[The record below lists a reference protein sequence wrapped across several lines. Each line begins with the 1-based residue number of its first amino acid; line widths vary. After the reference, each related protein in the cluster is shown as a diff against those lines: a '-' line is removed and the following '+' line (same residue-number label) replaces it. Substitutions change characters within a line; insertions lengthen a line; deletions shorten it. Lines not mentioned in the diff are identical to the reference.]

1 MTRAIH
7 PQTSPVDARA
17 VRWVTD
23 TSGLPVGVAWRAPG
37 TLGPLMEY
45 GVLTKVY
52 VERGG
57 VWTWLSPEKSW
68 TEVGPRIREAVADAV
83 DLAGWQI
90 EENSAE
96 VLEVVA
102 RDVLEGEL
110 GSYIAS
116 HGGAITVVT
125 TTADALT
132 LDFGGACEDCPA
144 AGSTM
149 HDRIES
155 AVKERYPGL
164 KSIGRIPMDPKA
176 KGFLGLPSLR
186 ARVRTRC

>member
-1 MTRAIH
+1 MKRVIH
-7 PQTSPVDARA
+7 PQTTPVDPRA

-23 TSGLPVGVAWRAPG
+23 TDLPVGIVWRAPG

-57 VWTWLSPEKSW
+57 VWTWLAPGMSW
-68 TEVGPRIREAVADAV
+68 TEHGPRIRDAVASAL
-83 DLAGWQI
+83 DLDGWEI
-90 EENSAE
+90 EERSPD
-96 VLEVVA
+96 VLETVA

-110 GSYIAS
+110 GEYIAS
-116 HGGAITVVT
+116 HGGAIRVISATGDT
-125 TTADALT
+125 LT

-155 AVKERYPGL
+155 AVRERYPEL
-164 KSIGRIPMDPKA
+164 KSVSRIPMDPKA
-176 KGFLGLPSLR
+176 KGFLGLPSLSS
-186 ARVRTRC
+186 RVRSRC